1 MENNKLKGIEEL
13 EEVIKDLK
21 LNPSLSGLGVKL
33 QVIKEKILLDIL
45 KIKIK

>member
-21 LNPSLSGLGVKL
+21 LNPSLGGLGVKL